1 MVVSVTVNQTPK
13 GDFFVLAAPGGDFL
27 VRKEDLKA
35 MGFRDPKGESS
46 VIGEEEYVSLKSMQG
61 VRFAFMEDKLALDIS
76 ASPKL
81 LPKRTV
87 DYSPQRPRKVQHTG
101 ADTSA
106 FLNYRLD
113 FAADEAN
120 TARGFALSNE
130 LGVRAFDMLFTSD
143 SAYTKTGA
151 NENFVRLETNMT
163 HDFRSSM
170 ERFTFGDFFASSG
183 ELSGNLNMAGASL
196 SKVYRIDPYFI
207 RPPMFD
213 FTGLAAMASDVEIY
227 INGMLVKRDRFQPGE
242 FELKN
247 ISSYQGAGDVEVVI
261 RDPFGREERVQSPF
275 YFTDTVLREGLSE
288 YSYNMGFLREN
299 FGVESNDYG
308 GAAFSLFHLW
318 GITNSVT
325 TGVWAE
331 GGGGIYA
338 AGPRLSYINGSMG
351 VISLALGVS
360 EDDRGEDGYAAF
372 FSHRYQSSR
381 FGTVF
386 TAKKQT
392 RDFSTIGL
400 VLSPESPD
408 YDAGAGISYGS
419 KSTGTIAFD
428 YTISRQYAGLKRK
441 SAGVSYSI
449 GAFKN
454 ATAFATVKNIQ
465 DNSSNNFELFAG
477 IIYYPGRDLYASSN
491 WRLDK
496 SADSET
502 VQVQKNAPAGQ
513 GLGYRA
519 SYVRDDGPAETT
531 ETINPYLQY
540 NGRYGAYTAE
550 YRMRKSDMTPGW
562 NGGYEL
568 TASGGFA
575 YVAGTLAATR
585 PVADSF
591 GLVMVPGLAGVRV
604 YNNNQEMG
612 VTDSDGNAFI
622 PVMSS
627 YYDNRISVDGK
638 DIPLNYSL
646 REAAKSVSPAL
657 RSGSIIEFEAV
668 RIQGITGNLLIRIE
682 GKAAP
687 AELLEIR
694 MDIDGEEKTFPTG
707 RGGEFYLEN
716 LEPGAYTAFT
726 EYDGKTYS
734 FRITVPESTDIII
747 NLGGVYGEL
756 LN

>member
-1 MVVSVTVNQTPK
+1 MVLRVTVNQMPK
-13 GDFFVLAAPGGDFL
+13 GDFFVLAAPAGDFL
-27 VRKEDLKA
+27 IRTEDLLA
-35 MGFRDPKGESS
+35 MGFRDPKGETSI
-46 VIGEEEYVSLKSMQG
+46 IGKEEYISLKSMQG
-61 VRFAFMEDKLALDIS
+61 VRFTFREDKLALDIL

-87 DYSPQRPRKVQHTG
+87 DYSPQRPRSVQQAG

-120 TARGFALSNE
+120 TVRGFALTNE
-130 LGVRAFDMLFTSD
+130 LGVRAFDMLFIND
-143 SAYTKTGA
+143 SAYTRTGT

-163 HDFRSSM
+163 YDFRSSM
-170 ERFTFGDFFASSG
+170 ERFTFGDFFASAG
-183 ELSGNLNMAGASL
+183 ELAGNLNMAGASF

-207 RPPMFD
+207 RPPMFG

-227 INGMLVKRDRFQPGE
+227 INGMLVKKDRFQPGE

-247 ISSYQGAGDVEVVI
+247 ISSYQGAGDVEVVL
-261 RDPFGREERVQSPF
+261 RDPFGKEERVQSPF

-299 FGVESNDYG
+299 FGAESNDYG

-318 GITNSVT
+318 GLTNSVT
-325 TGVWAE
+325 AGVWAE

-338 AGPRLSYINGSMG
+338 AGPRMSYINGSLG
-351 VISLALGVS
+351 VFSLALGVS
-360 EDDRGEDGYAAF
+360 EDSSGEDGYAAF

-381 FGTVF
+381 FGAMV

-392 RDFSTIGL
+392 MDFSTIGL
-400 VLSPESPD
+400 LLSPERPD
-408 YDAGAGISYGS
+408 YDAGAGVSYGS
-419 KSTGTIAFD
+419 KTTGTIAFD
-428 YTISRQYAGLKRK
+428 YTISRQYTGLKRK
-441 SAGVSYSI
+441 AAGLSYSR
-449 GAFKN
+449 GVFKN
-454 ATAFATVKNIQ
+454 ATAFAALKNVQ
-465 DNSSNNFELFAG
+465 DNSNNNFELFVG
-477 IIYYPGRDLYASSN
+477 ITYYPGRDLYASSS

-496 SADSET
+496 NGDTEL

-519 SYVRDDGPAETT
+519 SYTRDDSLADTVETL
-531 ETINPYLQY
+531 NPYLQY
-540 NGRYGAYTAE
+540 NGRYGIYTAE
-550 YRMRKSDMTPGW
+550 YRMRRSGMTSGW
-562 NGGYEL
+562 DGSYEL

-575 YVAGTLAATR
+575 YVAGAVAASR

-604 YNNNQEMG
+604 YNNNQEMDR
-612 VTDSDGNAFI
+612 TDSEGNAFI

-627 YYDNRISVDGK
+627 YYDNRVSVDGK

-646 REAAKSVSPAL
+646 KEAAKSVSPAL
-657 RSGSIIEFEAV
+657 RSGSVIIFDAI
-668 RIQGITGNLLIRIE
+668 RIQGITGNLLMRIE

-687 AELLEIR
+687 AELLEFR
-694 MDIDGEEKTFPTG
+694 METDGANITFPTG

-716 LEPGAYTAFT
+716 MEPGAYTAFA
-726 EYDGKTYS
+726 EYEGKTYS
-734 FRITVPESTDIII
+734 FRMNVPESNDIII
-747 NLGGVYGEL
+747 DLGGIYGEVL
-756 LN
+756 R